1 MNHVL
6 ALLENI
12 ESGTTDDEI
21 KAFLV
26 KYGLPPFDE
35 IEHVPGDGS
44 RPAVTLTFHSLDPD
58 ALRKLQPRIH
68 NMFWK
73 GHKVSALVMAERYS

>member
-1 MNHVL
+1 MS
-6 ALLENI
+6 LLLLDNI
-12 ESGTTDDEI
+12 GSGTTDDEI

-26 KYGLPPFDE
+26 KYGFPPFDE

-44 RPAVTLTFHSLDPD
+44 RPAVMLTFHSLDPD

-68 NMFWK
+68 HMLRK
-73 GHKVSALVMAERYS
+73 GHDLSALVMAERYS

>member
-1 MNHVL
+1 MS
-6 ALLENI
+6 LLLLGNI
-12 ESGTTDDEI
+12 EGGTTDEEI

-26 KYGLPPFDE
+26 KYGFPPFDE
-35 IEHVPGDGS
+35 IEHVPGDGT
-44 RPAVTLTFHSLDPD
+44 RPAVTLTFHSLTPE

-73 GHKVSALVMAERYS
+73 TRKINALVMAERYS